1 MLRAQPRYNGANGMS
16 DMAGGV
22 GITTWEECVA
32 VECGGRRRDTNLLQS
47 EIREQG
53 RPVPNRAQPTDRS
66 AESSGPNDLFYP
78 SGDLMLYVIHV

>member
-53 RPVPNRAQPTDRS
+53 RPVPKRRSPQTDRLNQ
-66 AESSGPNDLFYP
+66 ADRTTYFIQAGT
-78 SGDLMLYVIHV
+78 